1 MARFKEMEVYTYVT
15 QEEAMNDPSGV
26 VIDVRWVIVNKGI
39 REEPNIRCRLVGREF
54 ADKGNR
60 DDLFAGTPPL
70 VTIRLLLSLLAK
82 RAFDEEDIGGM
93 VIDVQGAFLYGKTK
107 RNVYIW
113 LPSEDPNSKLG
124 LMGKLD
130 KAMYGTRDAPQVWQ
144 EEVRGTMKSLG
155 FKECVTQPGIY
166 HHEERG
172 LQVVS
177 HVDDFLCVGPKQSLR
192 WFSRVLEEKYEI
204 KINEFNEEK
213 KEVTFLGRR
222 ISWAKEG
229 VSIEADPKHVVT
241 LLKEWGLEDC
251 NPCDTPVSADERGN
265 EEDMLPG
272 QATLF
277 RRAAARINYLG
288 QDRPDLNVVSRLLAM
303 RMAKPKRGDEEM
315 IKRALRY
322 FKKEHPD

>member
-1 MARFKEMEVYTYVT
+1 
-15 QEEAMNDPSGV
+15 
-26 VIDVRWVIVNKGI
+26 
-39 REEPNIRCRLVGREF
+39 
-54 ADKGNR
+54 
-60 DDLFAGTPPL
+60 
-70 VTIRLLLSLLAK
+70 
-82 RAFDEEDIGGM
+82 M
-93 VIDVQGAFLYGKTK
+93 VIDVKGAFLYGKTK

-124 LMGKLD
+124 LLGKLD

-144 EEVRGTMKSLG
+144 EEVRGTMKSLE

-166 HHEERG
+166 YHEERG

-177 HVDDFLCVGPKQSLR
+177 HVGDFLCVGPKQSLR
-192 WFSRVLEEKYEI
+192 WFSLALEEKYEI
-204 KINEFNEEK
+204 KVNEFNEEK
-213 KEVTFLGRR
+213 KEVIFLGRR
-222 ISWAKEG
+222 ISWSEEG
-229 VSIEADPKHVVT
+229 VSIEADPKHVVI

-251 NPCDTPVSADERGN
+251 NPCDTPVSADEKGN
-265 EEDMLPG
+265 EEDMLPS

-303 RMAKPKRGDEEM
+303 RMAEPKRGDEEM

-322 FKKEHPD
+322 LKGTPRLMYQSHGRVG